1 MNISNKILDELER
14 KIDCL
19 KQKDKDRT
27 EYKKIRDEVFNQATL
42 LTIYKLFTDKVI
54 DRIEFPISTG
64 KEANVFRAR
73 TNLGGMLAIKIYRVD
88 NATFRNIS
96 TYITGDPRFMHIAG
110 KRKYLIEA
118 WASKEYKNL
127 LRLEDAGVRVPKAV
141 AQLENVLVMEYI
153 GDETEPAPLLKD
165 YNLKNAS
172 QLYDTILNYM
182 KKMYLNA
189 ELVHSDLS
197 EYNILM
203 NKGKPV
209 IIDVAQAVTL
219 RHPMAWEFLER
230 DATNIS
236 RFFTKEGVKTSKEEI
251 LNYIGAKRT

>member
-1 MNISNKILDELER
+1 M
-14 KIDCL
+14 
-19 KQKDKDRT
+19 
-27 EYKKIRDEVFNQATL
+27 
-42 LTIYKLFTDKVI
+42 DKVI

-73 TNLGGMLAIKIYRVD
+73 TNLGGFLAVKIYRVD

-110 KRKYLIEA
+110 KRKHLIEA

-127 LRLEDAGVRVPKAV
+127 IRLENAGIRVPKAV

-153 GDETEPAPLLKD
+153 GNENEPAPLLKD
-165 YNLKNAS
+165 YEIKNPS
-172 QLYDTILNYM
+172 NLYDTILEYM
-182 KKMYLNA
+182 KKMYNNA

-203 NKGKPV
+203 NRGKPV

-230 DATNIS
+230 DATNIAK
-236 RFFTKEGVKTSKEEI
+236 FFVKKGIKTSKEDI
-251 LNYIGAKRT
+251 LNYMGAKR